1 MTKLGLKIRLF
12 ASIVAASAM
21 LSVLSRDGSIGTS
34 AGLLRVA
41 DREQPLYE
49 SAVRL
54 LHAGPR
60 LCAGQR

>member
-1 MTKLGLKIRLF
+1 MTKLGLRIRLF

-21 LSVLSRDGSIGTS
+21 LSVIERDGSVGTS

-49 SAVRL
+49 RPVRL
-54 LHAGPR
+54 LHARPR